1 MNKGRY
7 FKIILTVCAV
17 MISAPMA
24 MAQKFFN
31 DNELLLEFRGGH
43 SAAFG
48 HFAAASLQTLQ
59 KFDDSIVMEAGIQY
73 NSIGRTVLEAR
84 PAYLWDY
91 EWGML
96 LAEMLLSYTN
106 MASINSFA
114 AGAGLKAS
122 GTWVGGRLGYYYR
135 LFGGNGD
142 RIDEP
147 FNIYYELNINL
158 LPMFKYWD
166 LRFSIT
172 NNEIFELERH
182 YSPSFIIECRH
193 YPISALGINL
203 GFGCKPSGM
212 FHLSAGY
219 YQTFINLGVCYRW

>member
-1 MNKGRY
+1 MNKGRN
-7 FKIILTVCAV
+7 FKVILTVCAV

-24 MAQKFFN
+24 LAQKSFN
-31 DNELLLEFRGGH
+31 DDELLLEFRGGH

-73 NSIGRTVLEAR
+73 NSIGRTALEAR
-84 PAYLWDY
+84 PAYLWHF
-91 EWGML
+91 EGGML
-96 LAEMLLSYTN
+96 SAEMLLSYTN

-114 AGAGLKAS
+114 AGAGLRAS

-135 LFGGNGD
+135 MFGGRGD

-147 FNIYYELNINL
+147 FNIYYELDINL
-158 LPMFKYWD
+158 LPMFQSWD

-193 YPISALGINL
+193 YPTSALGIKAGL
-203 GFGCKPSGM
+203 GCKPSGM
-212 FHLSAGY
+212 FHLSDGY
-219 YQTFINLGVCYRW
+219 YQTFINLGLCYRW